1 MSLTCAQRAAVSSGT
16 NSVFGSRTNTRT
28 ITVGTGGAFGY
39 VPSASGV
46 LGSTPANTVVNVV
59 EIFQGFFQSFGAMMA
74 LMAVLAWWAVMRG
87 VSRRHQG
94 GCLVQF
100 VFGVM
105 LINVLPLATFLTALF
120 SANS

>member
-1 MSLTCAQRAAVSSGT
+1 MLGLAAAVAA
-16 NSVFGSRTNTRT
+16 V
-28 ITVGTGGAFGY
+28 GAFA
-39 VPSASGV
+39 VHGV
-46 LGSTPANTVVNVV
+46 SWKP
-59 EIFQGFFQSFGAMMA
+59 A

-87 VSRRHQG
+87 VNRRHQG

-105 LINVLPLATFLTALF
+105 LINVLPLATFLAALF